1 MDFNALFKGFN
12 SKRVLIVGD
21 AMIDTYMWG
30 DINRISPEA
39 TVPIVEV
46 HTHEN
51 RLGGAANVA
60 LNLKSLGADPILCS
74 VIGGDNKSTLFQQLM
89 HEQQLS
95 IEGILI
101 DKKRKTTT
109 KTRVIAKQQHQVRVD
124 EEDTFP
130 INIEDEFLELVRSLI
145 SDVDVIVLQDYNKG
159 VLTPNVIKGV
169 IELANKSNIPSIVD
183 PKIQNFHAYKN
194 CTIFKPNISEIKV
207 GMNTMFNAN
216 NIAEVKQASEKLRIL
231 LDVKGVL
238 LTLSEKGICI
248 NTKDAFLITPAFKR
262 NIVDISGA
270 GDTVISVAA
279 LLLASNL
286 DLQLLSILSNLAG
299 GIVCEDVGV
308 VPINKE
314 KLLAEAIKSID

>member
-21 AMIDTYMWG
+21 TLIDTFMWG

-60 LNLKSLGADPILCS
+60 LNIKSLGADPILCS
-74 VIGGDNKSTLFQQLM
+74 VIGGDNKSVLFQQLM

-109 KTRVIAKQQHQVRVD
+109 KTRVIAKQQHQVRID

-130 INIEDEFLELVRSLI
+130 INIEDEFLEIL
-145 SDVDVIVLQDYNKG
+145 DK
-159 VLTPNVIKGV
+159 
-169 IELANKSNIPSIVD
+169 PSI
-183 PKIQNFHAYKN
+183 NFDK
-194 CTIFKPNISEIKV
+194 
-207 GMNTMFNAN
+207 
-216 NIAEVKQASEKLRIL
+216 
-231 LDVKGVL
+231 
-238 LTLSEKGICI
+238 
-248 NTKDAFLITPAFKR
+248 
-262 NIVDISGA
+262 
-270 GDTVISVAA
+270 
-279 LLLASNL
+279 
-286 DLQLLSILSNLAG
+286 LSINP
-299 GIVCEDVGV
+299 D
-308 VPINKE
+308 
-314 KLLAEAIKSID
+314 KSR